1 MESEK
6 KFGLLKFD
14 KKLTIFI
21 KEIVNEDELFDD
33 LKIIDNMKSFVDL
46 SLSQLNV
53 TKIATD
59 KFRVDI
65 QILIEEKD
73 NELAINLLK
82 SKNFRQIS
90 EIKMVLS
97 KDDLE
102 INSYKKDQQIIYTE
116 KYHFA
121 GKQNHLKDLYDEI
134 KTRITNEFDDIE
146 VIPHKIC
153 LNFNHN
159 EKNIMAI
166 EPMKTLLTVWF
177 NLNKGQLDDYLN
189 RTRDVSTVGHHGNG
203 DYEMKVYDFHDID
216 YLIELFR
223 QCYKVKNN
231 H

>member
-1 MESEK
+1 MESNK
-6 KFGLLKFD
+6 KFGLLRFD

-21 KEIVNEDELFDD
+21 KEIASEEEVFND
-33 LKIIDNMKSFVDL
+33 LKTIESMKSFVNL

-73 NELAINLLK
+73 SELAINLLK

-90 EIKMVLS
+90 EIKIVQS
-97 KDDLE
+97 KE
-102 INSYKKDQQIIYTE
+102 NSKTNSHNKDQQIIYTE

-134 KTRITNEFDDIE
+134 KTRITDEFDDIE

-153 LNFNHN
+153 LNFNHD

-177 NLNKGQLDDYLN
+177 NLNKGQLNDYLN

-203 DYEMKVYDFHDID
+203 DYEMKVYDFQDID
-216 YLIELFR
+216 YLIELFK
-223 QCYKVKNN
+223 QCYKIRTNY
-231 H
+231 